1 MAQSMLTK
9 RQTVPYTGT
18 VVYQREKYRDQF
30 QYKPNNDVLRMTQ
43 SDAMS
48 NGQRPSDDVSSVD
61 DIDFMDKDSERCDIW
76 SVSYLSYLLRYIKI
90 CK

>member
-18 VVYQREKYRDQF
+18 VVYQREK
-30 QYKPNNDVLRMTQ
+30 LRR
-43 SDAMS
+43 AMS
-48 NGQRPSDDVSSVD
+48 NVQRPSDDVSSVD